1 MIEVASAKNGLQELL
16 EILAPGLASLIDNK
30 LMTSL
35 GSGYLFKAENLF
47 NRTATAL
54 EARYEGTF
62 SLEFLKALQPIVVAS
77 LSHPKSKISNRAHS
91 MWELTWAKKLPPS
104 SVPAEIS
111 ACLKNS
117 RSLTDLVSISSSSSQ
132 DSPSA
137 VIMTPTSFRSSFL
150 DRTKVNPESPKFA
163 KPGSATKKPPP
174 SKSLFG
180 LEDESSRDFVK
191 ISPANKK
198 RRPLTEHQK
207 EKFTHPSDDIPAL
220 YSEVSRDE
228 MSSNKLPPLFDS
240 QLSMDESSMMAMD
253 ASDVQVCFLAHI
265 NTVSEKFLVSGKKCH
280 HLKSVNV

>member
-1 MIEVASAKNGLQELL
+1 MFVLEIFQATSLIEAATSKNGLQELL

-35 GSGYLFKAENLF
+35 GSGYHFKAENLF

-54 EARYEGTF
+54 EARFEGPF
-62 SLEFLKALQPIVVAS
+62 SLEFLRTLQPIVVTS

-104 SVPAEIS
+104 SVPAEIVG
-111 ACLKNS
+111 CLKNS
-117 RSLTDLVSISSSSSQ
+117 ESLTDLVSLSSSSSQ
-132 DSPSA
+132 DSPAA

-150 DRTKVNPESPKFA
+150 DRTKATESPKFA

-174 SKSLFG
+174 TKSLFG

-207 EKFTHPSDDIPAL
+207 EKLSHRSDDIPAL

-228 MSSNKLPPLFDS
+228 ASSGKLPQIFDS
-240 QLSMDESSMMAMD
+240 QMSMDESSMMAMD
-253 ASDVQVCFLAHI
+253 ASDVQVGFP
-265 NTVSEKFLVSGKKCH
+265 
-280 HLKSVNV
+280 VNIWNVFVVMD